1 MPEKGTQIMLA
12 NPLIRGDEKI
22 LRSLKFGQ
30 EILVGILNNKDSSWV
45 KLINRVKM
53 YLPKVSQ
60 N

>member
-22 LRSLKFGQ
+22 LSSLKFGQ
-30 EILVGILNNKDSSWV
+30 EILVGILNNKDSNWI